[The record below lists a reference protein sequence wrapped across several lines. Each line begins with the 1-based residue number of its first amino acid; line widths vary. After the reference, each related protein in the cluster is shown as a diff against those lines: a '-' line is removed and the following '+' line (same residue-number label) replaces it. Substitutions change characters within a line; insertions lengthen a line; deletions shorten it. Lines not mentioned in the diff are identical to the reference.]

1 MRNIYCFYELGNLPL
16 IGAYS
21 VLSPHASV
29 LASTSLAI
37 FL

>member
-1 MRNIYCFYELGNLPL
+1 LNIYCFYELGNLPL

-29 LASTSLAI
+29 LHA
-37 FL
+37 